1 MLKIHQLK
9 LRLSNAYVIV
19 GRRPILVDTGTAK
32 DGQAIR
38 TGLAKLRIELSELAL
53 IVHTHIHSD
62 HMGSTA
68 ELASEAK
75 CPIAYHAGD
84 QGIIDQG
91 HNGRLN
97 GIGIQGKILSR
108 LFQNTK
114 LDRIQADVSLVNG
127 LRLDEFGC
135 DACVLETPGHTAGS
149 ISLITPAGDAIIG
162 DVIMG
167 GYLGGWLF
175 PSKPGYH
182 YFAEDLAQAMSSLD
196 TILTKTAGTLYV
208 GHGGP
213 LAHQDVERWR
223 RQSRVS

>member
-1 MLKIHQLK
+1 M
-9 LRLSNAYVIV
+9 
-19 GRRPILVDTGTAK
+19 VDTGTAK

-38 TGLAKLRIELSELAL
+38 AALAKLRIELSELAL

-75 CPIAYHAGD
+75 CPIAYHAAD
-84 QGIIDQG
+84 QGIIAQG

-97 GIGIQGKILSR
+97 GIGLQGKILSR
-108 LFQNTK
+108 LFQNAK
-114 LDRIQADVSLVNG
+114 LDHIQADVSLVDG
-127 LRLDEFGC
+127 MRLDEYGC
-135 DACVLETPGHTAGS
+135 DAVILATPGHTAGS
-149 ISLITPAGDAIIG
+149 ISLLTSAGDAIIG

-175 PSKPGYH
+175 PSKPNYH
-182 YFAEDLAQAMSSLD
+182 YFAEDLSQAMRSLD
-196 TILTKTAGTLYV
+196 AILARTSGTLYV

-213 LAHQDVERWR
+213 LAHRDVERWR
-223 RQSRVS
+223 KRSQAN